1 MESYILN
8 FTDNIYGEAV
18 QLSFV
23 RRLRSEMK
31 FASVDALVTQIRQ
44 DVSRAEEIFRALN
57 LPD

>member
-1 MESYILN
+1 VESYILN
-8 FTDNIYGEAV
+8 FTDDIYGEAV

-23 RRLRSEMK
+23 RRIRSEVK
-31 FASVDALVTQIRQ
+31 FTSVDALMTQIRQ